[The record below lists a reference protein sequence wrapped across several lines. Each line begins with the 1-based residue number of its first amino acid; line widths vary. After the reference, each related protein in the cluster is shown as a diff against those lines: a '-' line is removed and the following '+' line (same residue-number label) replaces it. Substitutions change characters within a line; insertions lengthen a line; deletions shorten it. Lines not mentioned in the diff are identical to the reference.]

1 MPVID
6 AHSHIYPDKIACKA
20 SSAVG
25 DFYGVDM
32 NAKNASASSMLAACE
47 GSPITHHL
55 VHSVA
60 TTPGQVPII
69 NDFIAEQCRAHDNF
83 VGFATMHQ
91 DFEDVEG
98 EINRAID
105 LGLKGVKIH
114 PDTQK
119 VNMDDPRLMHL
130 YEVIEG
136 RLPIVIH
143 TGDYRYDLLASAPPE
158 AHPAHVPEPGG
169 GRGPLRRLVGVRL
182 RPRSIWKTRTATWTP
197 PAPWKFLGPRRT
209 VELAPRLRRR
219 ARDVRQRL
227 PHVEPRRPSTTC
239 SPPCPSPRRRVRSHH
254 LAQRPTLPL
263 AKKSSSSPFSL
274 EQRTRA
280 PDARYGGGELRV
292 GVRVIAMEYASL
304 RLARLD
310 IYQSDS
316 RK

>member
-32 NAKNASASSMLAACE
+32 NAKNASAASMLAACE

-98 EINRAID
+98 EIDRAIQ

-119 VNMDDPRLMHL
+119 VNMDDPRLMRV
-130 YEVIEG
+130 YEIIEG
-136 RLPIVIH
+136 RLPLIVH
-143 TGDYRYDLLASAPPE
+143 TGDYRYDYS
-158 AHPAHVPEPGG
+158 HP
-169 GRGPLRRLVGVRL
+169 RRLKNIL
-182 RPRSIWKTRTATWTP
+182 RTFPNLVVDAAHYGGWAIPEQGYDYLHDENLFIDISSSMQ
-197 PAPWKFLGPRRT
+197 FLGARRSR
-209 VELAPRLRRR
+209 ELIEMWGTERVLFGSDFPMW
-219 ARDVRQRL
+219 
-227 PHVEPRRPSTTC
+227 
-239 SPPCPSPRRRVRSHH
+239 SPVDEYN
-254 LAQRPTLPL
+254 T
-263 AKKSSSSPFSL
+263 FMSL
-274 EQRTRA
+274 GFTDDECENMLWHNCERFL
-280 PDARYGGGELRV
+280 GFEV
-292 GVRVIAMEYASL
+292 
-304 RLARLD
+304 
-310 IYQSDS
+310 
-316 RK
+316 K

>member
-143 TGDYRYDLLASAPPE
+143 TGDYRYDYS
-158 AHPAHVPEPGG
+158 HP
-169 GRGPLRRLVGVRL
+169 RRLKKIL
-182 RPRSIWKTRTATWTP
+182 RIFPNLVVDAAHFGGWSIE
-197 PAPWKFLGPRRT
+197 FLGPRRT
-209 VELAPRLRRR
+209 VELVR
-219 ARDVRQRL
+219 A
-227 PHVEPRRPSTTC
+227 
-239 SPPCPSPRRRVRSHH
+239 
-254 LAQRPTLPL
+254 
-263 AKKSSSSPFSL
+263 
-274 EQRTRA
+274 
-280 PDARYGGGELRV
+280 YGGERV
-292 GVRVIAMEYASL
+292 MFGSDFPMWNPVTEYNMLAAMPFTQEEFEAITWHNAE
-304 RLARLD
+304 RF
-310 IYQSDS
+310 IGQEI
-316 RK
+316 

>member
-105 LGLKGVKIH
+105 LGLKGLKL
-114 PDTQK
+114 T
-119 VNMDDPRLMHL
+119 
-130 YEVIEG
+130 
-136 RLPIVIH
+136 
-143 TGDYRYDLLASAPPE
+143 
-158 AHPAHVPEPGG
+158 
-169 GRGPLRRLVGVRL
+169 
-182 RPRSIWKTRTATWTP
+182 
-197 PAPWKFLGPRRT
+197 
-209 VELAPRLRRR
+209 
-219 ARDVRQRL
+219 
-227 PHVEPRRPSTTC
+227 
-239 SPPCPSPRRRVRSHH
+239 
-254 LAQRPTLPL
+254 
-263 AKKSSSSPFSL
+263 FSL
-274 EQRTRA
+274 CFLFLHVLLHKILYPMCHHIERFRQ
-280 PDARYGGGELRV
+280 
-292 GVRVIAMEYASL
+292 ASDL
-304 RLARLD
+304 IL
-310 IYQSDS
+310 
-316 RK
+316 

>member
-32 NAKNASASSMLAACE
+32 NAKNASAASMLAACE

-69 NDFIAEQCRAHDNF
+69 NDFIAEQCREHENF
-83 VGFATMHQ
+83 IGFATMHQ
-91 DFEDVEG
+91 DFEDMEG
-98 EINRAID
+98 EIDRAIQ

-119 VNMDDPRLMHL
+119 VNMDDPRLMRL
-130 YEVIEG
+130 YEIIEG

-143 TGDYRYDLLASAPPE
+143 TGDYRYDYS
-158 AHPAHVPEPGG
+158 HP
-169 GRGPLRRLVGVRL
+169 RRLKRILHTFPKLVVDAAHFGGWSVFDYAL
-182 RPRSIWKTRTATWTP
+182 EYLEDENCYVDTSSALE
-197 PAPWKFLGPRRT
+197 FLGPHRGDR
-209 VELAPRLRRR
+209 PRLRHR

-227 PHVEPRRPSTTC
+227 PHVESRQRIQHARRHALH
-239 SPPCPSPRRRVRSHH
+239 RRRVRSHH
-254 LAQRPTLPL
+254 LAQRPTLHWPKNQVAAVQL
-263 AKKSSSSPFSL
+263 
-274 EQRTRA
+274 RTTHEPRRA
-280 PDARYGGGELRV
+280 LWGRELRV
-292 GVRVIAMEYASL
+292 GARVIAMEYASL

>member
-32 NAKNASASSMLAACE
+32 NAKNASAASMLAACE

-98 EINRAID
+98 EIDRAIG
-105 LGLKGVKIH
+105 LGLKGV
-114 PDTQK
+114 K

-143 TGDYRYDLLASAPPE
+143 TGDYRYDFS
-158 AHPAHVPEPGG
+158 HP
-169 GRGPLRRLVGVRL
+169 RRLKRILHTFPNLVVDAAHFGGWSVFDYAL
-182 RPRSIWKTRTATWTP
+182 EYLEDENCYVDTSSALE
-197 PAPWKFLGPRRT
+197 FLGPRRT
-209 VELAPRLRRR
+209 VELAR
-219 ARDVRQRL
+219 AYGIERVMFGSDF
-227 PHVEPRRPSTTC
+227 PMW
-239 SPPCPSPRRRVRSHH
+239 SPVNEYNMISAMPFTEDEFEAITWNN
-254 LAQRPTLPL
+254 AQRFI
-263 AKKSSSSPFSL
+263 A
-274 EQRTRA
+274 
-280 PDARYGGGELRV
+280 GEMPR
-292 GVRVIAMEYASL
+292 
-304 RLARLD
+304 
-310 IYQSDS
+310 
-316 RK
+316 

>member
-119 VNMDDPRLMHL
+119 VNMDDPRLMRI
-130 YEVIEG
+130 YEMIEG
-136 RLPIVIH
+136 RLPLIVH
-143 TGDYRYDLLASAPPE
+143 TGDYRTDFSHPRRLKNILRTFPNLVVDAAHFGGWSVPEIGYDVLHEENVLIDVSSSLAFLGNRRTRELVSLWGADRVMFGSDFPMWD
-158 AHPAHVPEPGG
+158 PAHEYDTFTSLGFSDG
-169 GRGPLRRLVGVRL
+169 DLEKML
-182 RPRSIWKTRTATWTP
+182 WKNAERFT
-197 PAPWKFLGPRRT
+197 
-209 VELAPRLRRR
+209 
-219 ARDVRQRL
+219 
-227 PHVEPRRPSTTC
+227 
-239 SPPCPSPRRRVRSHH
+239 
-254 LAQRPTLPL
+254 
-263 AKKSSSSPFSL
+263 
-274 EQRTRA
+274 
-280 PDARYGGGELRV
+280 
-292 GVRVIAMEYASL
+292 GVRV
-304 RLARLD
+304 
-310 IYQSDS
+310 
-316 RK
+316 